1 MTDQFDEGVK
11 EILLSL
17 LSIGA
22 TAYETDYLV
31 DVLRDRPEPIEQ
43 KVDALKQAEEI
54 IVSPSFDKAAEGALE
69 RLEDTPP
76 ERKAKRSIPKDV
88 EATPPSTEQSIHSKL
103 VRGGLTP
110 IAAAGVVANLWAES
124 KLDPAAKQYKGGP
137 GRGVAQWEKKGRFDT
152 DRINLVGFAEKRGTD
167 WTDLDTQ
174 IAFILHELDVHP
186 EYRRVKKLLNSAESV
201 DEATTIFLKKYEKAG
216 IEHADKRLA
225 YGREF
230 YDKYIK

>member
-17 LSIGA
+17 LSLGA
-22 TAYETDYLV
+22 TAYETDYLI

-54 IVSPSFDKAAEGALE
+54 IISPSFDKAAEGALE

-76 ERKAKRSIPKDV
+76 ERKAHRSIPKDV

-124 KLDPAAKQYKGGP
+124 KLDLQ
-137 GRGVAQWEKKGRFDT
+137 RREV
-152 DRINLVGFAEKRGTD
+152 
-167 WTDLDTQ
+167 Q
-174 IAFILHELDVHP
+174 IGQI
-186 EYRRVKKLLNSAESV
+186 
-201 DEATTIFLKKYEKAG
+201 
-216 IEHADKRLA
+216 
-225 YGREF
+225 
-230 YDKYIK
+230 